1 MDFLICFF
9 LGEKKQIMHLR
20 FYSNNR
26 ENISVGFIPLILQLI
41 PSKNYKHSEFHFLR
55 ACSAI
60 EKRNESKT

>member
-1 MDFLICFF
+1 
-9 LGEKKQIMHLR
+9 MHLR

-26 ENISVGFIPLILQLI
+26 ENILVVFIPLILQLI
-41 PSKNYKHSEFHFLR
+41 PSKIYKHSEFHFLR